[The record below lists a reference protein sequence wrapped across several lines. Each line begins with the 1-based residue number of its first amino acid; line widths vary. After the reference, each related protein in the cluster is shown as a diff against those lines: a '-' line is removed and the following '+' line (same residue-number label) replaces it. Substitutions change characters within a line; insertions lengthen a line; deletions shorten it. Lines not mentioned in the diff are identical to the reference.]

1 MSNPRDDLPIK
12 PPHDPPAVVDAQSA
26 QQSRPFYP
34 GLPTGTGLGKYR
46 ILERIRSYHNAVV
59 YKARDLMLD
68 RLVAVK
74 QMTPELIDS
83 PIACGNFRREAQ
95 FLARIPKDSRYTLN
109 IHELIED
116 EIGLFIVE
124 EYIPGHGLEPLIFKR
139 QIHVTGAY
147 KLLKTAALGLR
158 TLHNLM
164 IVHRDIQPGN
174 LMITKNG
181 GAKIANF
188 ASAAQEG
195 DFGPPPVITP
205 QYAAPELLLE
215 QRYDDR
221 VDIYGLGMSIYE
233 VCVGRQALVRHFS
246 EIYESP
252 FPVGKWI
259 EWQTDLTRHLPDA
272 SDLNPLVPPALTSI
286 LRRMTAKSLDHR
298 YRSIDEVL
306 EALAVYFT
314 GTRSVA
320 PGRMLDAPTDEPRTK
335 SRRQRLL
342 PHLDAPTPSQNVY
355 DGPTAEPV
363 APRTSTHTV
372 RSARQRFRDEARWE
386 WGADEPVE
394 TVAGPRARRPSWGR
408 TRRPPRGFAPP
419 RPQHVITIPPPP
431 KSKPVV
437 HKTHAPRI
445 LAWTVTFLFLL
456 VGGGAAGYVGW
467 YYNYGPGANHPIEPI
482 LERGIAQYE
491 AGNFAEAQKHF
502 SEAASMDLKE
512 REAVVWGERAK
523 FWIELVQAQT
533 ALSND
538 EYDLVHSI
546 LRDAAKRGINPAKVD
561 ELQQKAWLKRDAQR
575 LATEGLQDMAE
586 GNLPAVE
593 AKLEEYAEKAA
604 AVGLD
609 PSRLEDSL
617 RETKQDLKQ
626 REHLQKAT
634 DALRAGHYLE
644 AIIACEQAERIQV
657 SSATR
662 ELRNAITNA
671 QKRKE
676 WIDKGDQAMTERAFA
691 EAEQCYSRALLI
703 GPDIDTERKS
713 RLARAYVLFEEAREA
728 IKAGDL
734 LEGERKLKSS
744 LWNTANADAQ
754 TMLTRMRSA
763 FDAARLVRRG
773 DRRAEDGE
781 FEKARAHYERA
792 LPSLPPPADELC
804 REKIV
809 GIQRKKLLWEG
820 DQALKDGDRA
830 TAESKYLDA
839 RKLGPGKDVDER
851 LERLHQPT
859 TGPGR

>member
-1 MSNPRDDLPIK
+1 MSDPRDDLPIK
-12 PPHDPPAVVDAQSA
+12 PPHDPPAVLDAQSA

-116 EIGLFIVE
+116 GIGLFIVE
-124 EYIPGHGLEPLIFKR
+124 EYIPGHWLESLIFKR
-139 QIHVTGAY
+139 QIDVSGAY
-147 KLLKTAALGLR
+147 KILKTAALGLR

-195 DFGPPPVITP
+195 DLGPPPVITP

-215 QRYDDR
+215 KRYDDR
-221 VDIYGLGMSIYE
+221 VDLYGLGMSVYE
-233 VCVGRQALVRHFS
+233 VCVGRQAMERHFS

-259 EWQTDLTRHLPDA
+259 EWQTDLARHLPDA
-272 SDLNPLVPPALTSI
+272 SELNPLVPPALTAI
-286 LRRMTAKSLDHR
+286 LRRMTAKNLDQR

-314 GTRSVA
+314 GPGNAA
-320 PGRMLDAPTDEPRTK
+320 PGRMLDAPTDESRSK

-342 PHLDAPTPSQNVY
+342 PHLDAPQPARQAY

-372 RSARQRFRDEARWE
+372 RSARQRFRDESRWE
-386 WGADEPVE
+386 WAPDQPAE
-394 TVAGPRARRPSWGR
+394 TVAGPRARNQTWGR
-408 TRRPPRGFAPP
+408 ARKAPRSFAPP
-419 RPQHVITIPPPP
+419 RPQHVIKIPPPP
-431 KSKPVV
+431 KAKPVV
-437 HKTHAPRI
+437 HRKQTPRI
-445 LAWTVTFLFLL
+445 LAWTVTFLFLM

-467 YYNYGPGANHPIEPI
+467 YHNYGPGAIHPIEPI
-482 LERGIAQYE
+482 LEKGIAAYE
-491 AGNFAEAQKHF
+491 AGRFAEAEQIF
-502 SEAASMDLKE
+502 AEAAKVDLKD
-512 REAVVWGERAK
+512 REAVVWGERTR
-523 FWIELVQAQT
+523 FWMELVQAQL
-533 ALSND
+533 ALARD
-538 EYDLVHSI
+538 EYEFVHSI
-546 LRDAAKRGINPAKVD
+546 LRDASRRGINPAKVD

-575 LATEGLQDMAE
+575 LASEGMQDMAK

-617 RETKQDLKQ
+617 RETKQDLRQ
-626 REHLQKAT
+626 REHLQKAA
-634 DALRAGHYLE
+634 DALKAGNYIE

-662 ELRNAITNA
+662 ELRTAITNA
-671 QKRKE
+671 QKRSE
-676 WIDKGDQAMTERAFA
+676 WSDKGDQAMTERAFV
-691 EAEQCYSRALLI
+691 EAEKCYSRALLI
-703 GPDIDTERKS
+703 GPDIETERKS

-728 IKAGDL
+728 IGVGNL
-734 LEGERKLKSS
+734 LEGEGKLKSS
-744 LWNTANADAQ
+744 LWNTPTGDAQ
-754 TMLTRMRSA
+754 TMLTRMRPA

-781 FEKARAHYERA
+781 FEKARANYERA
-792 LPSLPPPADELC
+792 LPMLPPPADKIC

-809 GIQRKKLLWEG
+809 GIQRRKLIWEG

-830 TAESKYLDA
+830 TAEHRYLEA
-839 RKLGPGKDVDER
+839 RKLAPGDDVDDR
-851 LERLHQPT
+851 LDRLSQPT
-859 TGPGR
+859 SNPNR